1 MSQPFWS
8 SDRARPLILAVACL
22 LALGGMGLRYGTRR
36 LLTVH
41 PLGTTPAPY
50 GFVEY
55 VPPIPGP
62 RPLLIVLHGSAS
74 RDIGR
79 DPGVLVDRLSPLK
92 ATARAHLL
100 GFSPPLVSEGVL
112 VAAPQTP
119 GDWEVDQLDAFV
131 DYLLASHPV
140 DPDRVYITGQSMG
153 GCGVWR
159 YAAAHAERLAAAM
172 PISGACDGTPELAA
186 QLGALPIHAFH
197 AADDSVVPPADSASW
212 MRAVAARRGGDGVD
226 PMPSHPRGADAT
238 AVFDGFHF
246 AWRPGA
252 DLSADERLGL
262 TTFAS
267 GGHAIW
273 PSVYAQDS
281 TWRWLLSQRRG
292 RAGSMPEHAA
302 GDAPEKASEDTA
314 AR

>member
-8 SDRARPLILAVACL
+8 SDRARPLILAVAFL
-22 LALGGMGLRYGTRR
+22 LTLGGMGLRYGTRR

-41 PLGTTPAPY
+41 PLGSTPAPY

-55 VPPIPGP
+55 VPPLAGP

-74 RDIGR
+74 RDTGR
-79 DPGVLVDRLSPLK
+79 EPGALIDRLSPLK

-119 GDWEVDQLDAFV
+119 GDWEVDQVDAFI
-131 DYLLASHPV
+131 DYLLATRNI
-140 DPDRVYITGQSMG
+140 DPERIYVTGQSMG
-153 GCGVWR
+153 GCAVWR
-159 YAAAHAERLAAAM
+159 YAAAHADRLAAAM
-172 PISGACDGTPELAA
+172 PNSGACEATPELAA
-186 QLGALPIHAFH
+186 QLGALAIHAFH
-197 AADDSVVPPADSASW
+197 ASDDSVAAAADSASW
-212 MRAVAARRGGDGVD
+212 IRATAARRGGDGAD
-226 PMPSHPRGADAT
+226 PMALYPRGADAT
-238 AVFDGFHF
+238 AVFDGSHF
-246 AWRPGA
+246 SWRPGA
-252 DLSADERLGL
+252 DLSADERLAL

-267 GGHAIW
+267 GGHTIW
-273 PSVYAQDS
+273 PAVYAEDS

-292 RAGSMPEHAA
+292 RGGSTRDDVRDHAA
-302 GDAPEKASEDTA
+302 ADTA